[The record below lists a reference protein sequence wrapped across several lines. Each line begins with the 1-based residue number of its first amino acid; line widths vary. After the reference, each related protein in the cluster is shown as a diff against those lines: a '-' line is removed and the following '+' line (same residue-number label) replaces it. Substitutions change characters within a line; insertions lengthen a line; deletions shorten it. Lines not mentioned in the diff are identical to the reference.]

1 MTKILGLTGG
11 IAMGKSTISNF
22 LRDKG
27 IPIVDADE
35 IAHAVLEFKAV
46 KVQLVKAFGTPILNE
61 QKQVDR
67 KQLGKIVFGESKKLG
82 ELNQIVQPV
91 IRQEIIRQLKSFT
104 TESVVV
110 LDAPVLFEQ
119 GYETLVDCI
128 MVVSTTPAEQLRRL
142 MERNH
147 LTREDAQKRID
158 AQMPIEIKQ
167 KKADVTIDSSGSIE
181 ATQKQVIEWLVKQN
195 LLQTSGKTGEVK

>member
-128 MVVSTTPAEQLRRL
+128 MVVSTTPAEQLQRL
-142 MERNH
+142 MERDH

>member
-104 TESVVV
+104 TEPVVV

-142 MERNH
+142 MERDH

-181 ATQKQVIEWLVKQN
+181 ATQNQVIEWLVKQN

>member
-46 KVQLVKAFGTPILNE
+46 KVQLVKAFGPPILNE

-67 KQLGKIVFGESKKLG
+67 KQLGEIVFGESKKLG

-128 MVVSTTPAEQLRRL
+128 MVVSTTPAEQLQRL
-142 MERNH
+142 MERDH

-181 ATQKQVIEWLVKQN
+181 ATQKQVIKWLVKQN

>member
-67 KQLGKIVFGESKKLG
+67 KQLGKIVFGELKKLG

-128 MVVSTTPAEQLRRL
+128 MVVSTTPAEQLQRL
-142 MERNH
+142 MERDH

>member
-35 IAHAVLEFKAV
+35 IAHAVLEFKVV

-142 MERNH
+142 MERDH

>member
-1 MTKILGLTGG
+1 M
-11 IAMGKSTISNF
+11 
-22 LRDKG
+22 
-27 IPIVDADE
+27 DADE

-67 KQLGKIVFGESKKLG
+67 KQLGEIVFGESKKLG

-91 IRQEIIRQLKSFT
+91 IRQLKSFT

-128 MVVSTTPAEQLRRL
+128 MVVSTTPAEQLQRL
-142 MERNH
+142 MERDH

>member
-104 TESVVV
+104 TEPVVV

-128 MVVSTTPAEQLRRL
+128 MVVSTTPAEQLQRL
-142 MERNH
+142 MERDH

>member
-128 MVVSTTPAEQLRRL
+128 MVVSTTPAEQLQRL

>member
-104 TESVVV
+104 TEPVVV

-142 MERNH
+142 MERDH

-158 AQMPIEIKQ
+158 AQMPIGIKQ

>member
-104 TESVVV
+104 TEPMVV

-142 MERNH
+142 MERDH

>member
-67 KQLGKIVFGESKKLG
+67 KQLGEIVFGESKKLG

-104 TESVVV
+104 TEPVVV

-142 MERNH
+142 MERDH

>member
-67 KQLGKIVFGESKKLG
+67 KQLGEIVFGESKKLG

-142 MERNH
+142 MERDH

>member
-35 IAHAVLEFKAV
+35 TAHAVLEFKAV

-104 TESVVV
+104 TEPMVV

-142 MERNH
+142 MERDH

>member
-27 IPIVDADE
+27 IPILDADE

-104 TESVVV
+104 TEPVVV

-119 GYETLVDCI
+119 GYETLVGCI

-142 MERNH
+142 MERDH

-158 AQMPIEIKQ
+158 AQMPIGIKQ

>member
-67 KQLGKIVFGESKKLG
+67 KQLGKIVFGELKKLG

-104 TESVVV
+104 TEPVVV

-142 MERNH
+142 MERDH

>member
-61 QKQVDR
+61 QKQVGR

-142 MERNH
+142 MERDH

>member
-104 TESVVV
+104 TEPVVV

-142 MERNH
+142 VERDH

>member
-27 IPIVDADE
+27 IPILDADE

-142 MERNH
+142 MERDH

>member
-61 QKQVDR
+61 QKQIDR

-142 MERNH
+142 MERDH

-158 AQMPIEIKQ
+158 AQMAIEIKQ

>member
-104 TESVVV
+104 MESVVV

-142 MERNH
+142 MERDH

-158 AQMPIEIKQ
+158 AQMPIGIKQ
-167 KKADVTIDSSGSIE
+167 KKANVTIDSSGSIE

>member
-46 KVQLVKAFGTPILNE
+46 KVQLVKTFGTPILNE

-142 MERNH
+142 MERDH

-158 AQMPIEIKQ
+158 AQMTIEIKQ

>member
-104 TESVVV
+104 TEPVVV

-142 MERNH
+142 MERDH

-181 ATQKQVIEWLVKQN
+181 ATQKQVIEWLIKQN

>member
-61 QKQVDR
+61 QKQADR

-142 MERNH
+142 MERDH

>member
-27 IPIVDADE
+27 IPILDADE

-104 TESVVV
+104 TEPVVV

-142 MERNH
+142 MERDH

>member
-104 TESVVV
+104 TEPVVV

-142 MERNH
+142 MERDH

-181 ATQKQVIEWLVKQN
+181 ATQKQVIERLVKQN

>member
-104 TESVVV
+104 TEPVVV

-142 MERNH
+142 MERDH

-158 AQMPIEIKQ
+158 AQMAIEIKQ

-181 ATQKQVIEWLVKQN
+181 ATQKQVIEWLIKQN
-195 LLQTSGKTGEVK
+195 LIQTSGKTGEVK

>member
-46 KVQLVKAFGTPILNE
+46 KVQLVKAFGTPILSE
-61 QKQVDR
+61 QKQVDC

-82 ELNQIVQPV
+82 ELNKIVQPV

-142 MERNH
+142 MERDH
-147 LTREDAQKRID
+147 LTSEDAQKRID

>member
-67 KQLGKIVFGESKKLG
+67 KQLGEIVFGESKKLG

-128 MVVSTTPAEQLRRL
+128 MVVSTTPAEQLQRL
-142 MERNH
+142 MERDH

-181 ATQKQVIEWLVKQN
+181 VTQKQVIEWLVKQN

>member
-104 TESVVV
+104 TEPVVV

-142 MERNH
+142 MERDH

-158 AQMPIEIKQ
+158 AQMAIEIKQ

-181 ATQKQVIEWLVKQN
+181 ATQKQVIEWLIKQN

>member
-67 KQLGKIVFGESKKLG
+67 KQLGKIVFGES
-82 ELNQIVQPV
+82 
-91 IRQEIIRQLKSFT
+91 
-104 TESVVV
+104 
-110 LDAPVLFEQ
+110 
-119 GYETLVDCI
+119 
-128 MVVSTTPAEQLRRL
+128 
-142 MERNH
+142 
-147 LTREDAQKRID
+147 
-158 AQMPIEIKQ
+158 
-167 KKADVTIDSSGSIE
+167 
-181 ATQKQVIEWLVKQN
+181 
-195 LLQTSGKTGEVK
+195 

>member
-67 KQLGKIVFGESKKLG
+67 KQLGEIVFGESKKLG

-128 MVVSTTPAEQLRRL
+128 MVVSTTPAEQLQRL
-142 MERNH
+142 MERDH

>member
-142 MERNH
+142 MERDH
-147 LTREDAQKRID
+147 LTSEDAQKRID

>member
-35 IAHAVLEFKAV
+35 IAHTVLEFKAV

-104 TESVVV
+104 TEPVVV

-142 MERNH
+142 VERDH

>member
-104 TESVVV
+104 TEPVVA

-142 MERNH
+142 MERDH

>member
-35 IAHAVLEFKAV
+35 TAHAVLEFKAV

-104 TESVVV
+104 TEPVVV

-142 MERNH
+142 MERDH

-158 AQMPIEIKQ
+158 AQMPIGIKQ

>member
-61 QKQVDR
+61 QKQIDR

-142 MERNH
+142 MERDH

>member
-11 IAMGKSTISNF
+11 IAVGKSTISNF

-35 IAHAVLEFKAV
+35 TAHAVLEFKAV

-104 TESVVV
+104 TEPVVV

-142 MERNH
+142 MERDH

>member
-27 IPIVDADE
+27 IPILDADE

-104 TESVVV
+104 TEPVVV

-142 MERNH
+142 MERDH

-158 AQMPIEIKQ
+158 AQMPIGIKQ